1 MISFAKVYC
10 HFIFLAGFLIFCCF
24 QNAFQFLGL
33 DGSGTRKKVRDRSG
47 TGIPSDPDYY
57 WYWYTICQLNQSFS
71 NSEAAMRST
80 MLSWHTV
87 WPSWPT
93 LLLPAKWTQ
102 EKEKFTNIFLLWYT
116 TVFKITQYL
125 NVAHQRVCAVHV
137 FFLKEIIKDF
147 FTFIIWCHSSAATLL
162 CLPEPWPRF

>member
-1 MISFAKVYC
+1 MLISSIRSLPKIRQGTSPQPVSVMLFGSYD
-10 HFIFLAGFLIFCCF
+10 LI
-24 QNAFQFLGL
+24 L
-33 DGSGTRKKVRDRSG
+33 VH
-47 TGIPSDPDYY
+47 YY

-87 WPSWPT
+87 WPT

>member
-1 MISFAKVYC
+1 MLISSIRSLPKIRQGTSPQPVSVMLFGSYD
-10 HFIFLAGFLIFCCF
+10 LI
-24 QNAFQFLGL
+24 L
-33 DGSGTRKKVRDRSG
+33 VH
-47 TGIPSDPDYY
+47 YY

-80 MLSWHTV
+80 VLSWHTV